1 MKILKNT
8 FQSIFKAKITHSQ
21 FKVHRHKTYTIYSR
35 TLERIFFQA
44 SSLLQYFCLVLGIL
58 KSRVSKKQK
67 TIEPLGRKPN
77 FKLFHYKARVQPV
90 IKITTIATRNRC
102 YRCKNNS
109 VQFVPHDHFKKKVP
123 TFITN
128 IELYG
133 QESRK
138 TSFVRFYY

>member
-1 MKILKNT
+1 MVQLKHIFGPSYFDRALVGNTFTNWELRLIQADQMKILKNT

-90 IKITTIATRNRC
+90 SLITTI
-102 YRCKNNS
+102 YSYQK
-109 VQFVPHDHFKKKVP
+109 
-123 TFITN
+123 
-128 IELYG
+128 
-133 QESRK
+133 
-138 TSFVRFYY
+138 